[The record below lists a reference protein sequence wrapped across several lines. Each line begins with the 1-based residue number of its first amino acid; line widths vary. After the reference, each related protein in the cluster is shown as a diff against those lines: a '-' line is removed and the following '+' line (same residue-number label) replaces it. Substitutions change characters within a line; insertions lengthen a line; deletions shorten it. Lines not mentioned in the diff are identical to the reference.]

1 MNIIDISTSRNQTI
15 EAGGYVIFDK
25 TNVRRGLAIL
35 HVDGTPSTLI
45 YPKGIYIAT
54 LNAYV
59 TPVGAGEITVAL
71 ENNGVVLNSAT
82 FMGVAGIGENVAFSF
97 PVSVLKSCECVD
109 NHADLK
115 ISVSADATVNA
126 NLMVSRKIY

>member
-1 MNIIDISTSRNQTI
+1 MKKNLFVLLMLLSILVVAFGSTFL
-15 EAGGYVIFDK
+15 YVK
-25 TNVRRGLAIL
+25 VNNENSNGEQLLVMTSCNPV
-35 HVDGTPSTLI
+35 
-45 YPKGIYIAT
+45 YIAT

-59 TPVGAGEITVAL
+59 TPTGAGEITVAL
-71 ENNGVVLNSAT
+71 ENKGVILNSAT

-126 NLMVSRKIY
+126 NLMVSRKVY